1 MYSCPTDDIHSI
13 YLDKEL
19 PQSLVAEYEAHLKTC
34 TKCAAKLESLR
45 RIKETFQ
52 KDSNSIQF
60 KDDFMDK
67 SYERLLTKMSYAKT
81 TKNVK
86 VYKFPAEP
94 VKWAVAAAAVVVA
107 AVVPLS
113 ITNRSKA
120 QPETLATITPVTRTQ
135 HVPISENQ
143 SVIVDGNFDG
153 NYGIPASTG
162 TSQYRYNN
170 IGPENN
176 AGPDGFRPPRPPRPH
191 MNNRQLRSSMT
202 NVDVLRPEFDE
213 PNRISIK
220 INVPGLEEND
230 DSIEIKLPMNRIP
243 DQLSE

>member
-13 YLDKEL
+13 YLDNEL
-19 PQSLVAEYEAHLKTC
+19 PKALAEEYEAHIQSC
-34 TKCAAKLESLR
+34 EKCAEKLESLR
-45 RIKETFQ
+45 RIKNAFRA
-52 KDSNSIQF
+52 DSEKIQF
-60 KDDFMDK
+60 NDDFMDK

-81 TKNVK
+81 TKSVK
-86 VYKFPAEP
+86 VYKFPVEP

-107 AVVPLS
+107 AIVPLS

-162 TSQYRYNN
+162 GQYRYNGM
-170 IGPENN
+170 GPENN
-176 AGPDGFRPPRPPRPH
+176 VGPDRLRPPRPPRPQ
-191 MNNRQLRSSMT
+191 MNHRQLSSSLT

-213 PNRISIK
+213 PNKISIK

-230 DSIEIKLPMNRIP
+230 DSIEIKLPMNIIP
-243 DQLSE
+243 DNLSE

>member
-67 SYERLLTKMSYAKT
+67 SYECLLTKMSYAKT

-191 MNNRQLRSSMT
+191 MNNRQLSSSLT

>member
-19 PQSLVAEYEAHLKTC
+19 PQPLVAEYEAHIQNCK
-34 TKCAAKLESLR
+34 KCAEKLESLR
-45 RIKETFQ
+45 RIKNTFRA
-52 KDSNSIQF
+52 DSEKIQF

-81 TKNVK
+81 TKSVK
-86 VYKFPAEP
+86 IYKFPTEP

-107 AVVPLS
+107 AIVPLS
-113 ITNRSKA
+113 ITNRSNA
-120 QPETLATITPVTRTQ
+120 QSESIATITPVTRTQ

-162 TSQYRYNN
+162 GQYMYSGM
-170 IGPENN
+170 GPENN
-176 AGPDGFRPPRPPRPH
+176 AGSDGFRPPRPPRPH
-191 MNNRQLRSSMT
+191 MNHRQLSSSLT

-213 PNRISIK
+213 PNKISIK
-220 INVPGLEEND
+220 INVPGLEEDD
-230 DSIEIKLPMNRIP
+230 DSIEIKLPVNMIP
-243 DQLSE
+243 DNLSE